1 MKKFFQKILIL
12 VVLVVSF
19 KYIANCDI
27 LTIYNDEGAFGDNIY
42 TWTDGGYFDDQNQE
56 VTPPEGDKCF
66 KTTCSASYAGWG
78 VFYNSEKN
86 FSQYQNGQLRF
97 WIYSTTGNIK
107 VEIERWNGET
117 LTKYLTDYGWN
128 NSYINTWKLFK
139 IPLDDY
145 AVDVTTSVKCPFK
158 ITVLN
163 PATFYVDLVRW
174 VTQDVTS
181 PFFQIKVKDIETHIE
196 KSSITFSDTNLPKRW
211 VLAEQ
216 YIEIE
221 CDPDSTSWGIQIY
234 TDNKSEQA
242 EPKYTGSSDPCGL
255 VDTTTGVFVL
265 PMAWTIEY
273 TTRTRTA
280 LINTNTGQPE
290 PGSWVSSGGW
300 MWKWMRDKNSSDFQN
315 GMNYVVCWD
324 NGGLLWGDWQRES
337 KKSPNY
343 IYLSANFSNAIGGR
357 KYKTNQLKIEFFY
370 K

>member
-12 VVLVVSF
+12 VVLVMSF
-19 KYIANCDI
+19 KYVANCSI
-27 LTIYNDEGAFGDNIY
+27 LTIYNDERIFGANIS
-42 TWTDGGYFDDQNQE
+42 TWTDGGYFDGQNQE
-56 VTPPEGDKCF
+56 ITPPEGYKCF
-66 KTTCSASYAGWG
+66 KTTCSATYAGWG
-78 VFYNSEKN
+78 VYYSTGQN
-86 FSQYQNGQLRF
+86 FSAYVGGELRF
-97 WIYSTTGNIK
+97 WVYSSTGRLK
-107 VEIERWNGET
+107 VEIKDNVNRTIYNYPPVDQWS
-117 LTKYLTDYGWN
+117 LRR
-128 NSYINTWKLFK
+128 
-139 IPLDDY
+139 IPLSSFGS
-145 AVDVTTSVKCPFK
+145 VDLSSITYPFM
-158 ITVLN
+158 ITAEA

-181 PFFQIKVKDIETHIE
+181 PFFQIKIKDIETHIE
-196 KSSITFSDTNLPKRW
+196 KSSITFSDTNLPKGW

-242 EPKYTGSSDPCGL
+242 EPKYTGSLDPCGL

-280 LINTNTGQPE
+280 LINTDKGQPE
-290 PGSWVSSGGW
+290 PGSWVSGGGW
-300 MWKWMRDKNSSDFQN
+300 MWKWMKDKNSSGFQN
-315 GMNYVVCWD
+315 GGNYVTCWD
-324 NGGLLWGDWQRES
+324 NSGLLWNDWQRDS

-343 IYLSANFSNAIGGR
+343 IYLSANFSNAVGGR